1 MQAKLFVRNVYKIFG
16 DNTADALARV
26 RRGEA
31 KTAILEQT
39 GATIG
44 VQDASFEV
52 SQGEIFVVMG
62 LSGSGKSTLVRM
74 LNGLIAPTS
83 GEILVD
89 GEDIAS
95 CPPLALQR
103 IRRDKVAMI
112 FQHFALFPHWTVAA
126 NVAYGLKVKGVGAAE
141 RRARAMETLEQVGL
155 TAWAD
160 SLPSELSGGMQQRV
174 GLARGLATGP
184 EILLMDEPFGALD
197 PLIRRQMQ
205 EELLALQKTMKK
217 TIIFITHDLNE
228 ALLLGDRIAIMK
240 DGRLVQTG
248 TAQEIVTHPVDDY
261 VGAFVAD
268 IDRGR
273 VFTADDIS
281 GPPVSV
287 QLHGDT
293 SDQAL
298 RLMGDADSHA
308 LHVVDGERLVGL
320 VTYKD
325 LTAQAGDTAVRPGTL
340 GQMLIT
346 EFATVDGNAPLH
358 TLYTAAGS
366 GLPIAVTDGRDRL
379 VGVVQPRDVLA
390 QLSADTPATHTEATD
405 AQSR

>member
-1 MQAKLFVRNVYKIFG
+1 MQAKLSVRNVYKIFG
-16 DNTADALARV
+16 DNAAGALERL
-26 RRGEA
+26 RQGEGKA
-31 KTAILEQT
+31 AILEDT
-39 GATIG
+39 GATVG

-52 SQGEIFVVMG
+52 AQGEIFVVMG

-74 LNGLIAPTS
+74 LNGLIAPTA
-83 GEILVD
+83 GEILID

-95 CPPLALQR
+95 CAQSALRR
-103 IRRDKVAMI
+103 IRRNKVAMI
-112 FQHFALFPHWTVAA
+112 FQHFALFPHWTVVA
-126 NVAYGLKVKGVGAAE
+126 NVAYGQKIKGVGAAE
-141 RRARAMETLEQVGL
+141 RREEALRTLEMVGL
-155 TAWAD
+155 APWAD
-160 SLPSELSGGMQQRV
+160 SLPSDLSGGMQQRV

-184 EILLMDEPFGALD
+184 QILLMDEPFGALD

-205 EELLALQKTMKK
+205 EELLTLQQTMKK

-240 DGRLVQTG
+240 DGELVQIG
-248 TAQEIVTHPVDDY
+248 TAQEIVTNPADDY
-261 VGAFVAD
+261 VAAFVAD

-281 GPPVSV
+281 GRPTSV
-287 QLHGDT
+287 QLHSDT

-298 RLMGDADSHA
+298 RIMEDNDSHA

-325 LTAQAGDTAVRPGTL
+325 LAAQAGNGAGPPGTL
-340 GQMLIT
+340 GQALIT
-346 EFATVDGNAPLH
+346 DFAAVDGDAQLH
-358 TLYTAAGS
+358 TLYSAAGS
-366 GLPIAVTDGRDRL
+366 GLPIAVTDSRDRL

-390 QLSADTPATHTEATD
+390 QLSADTPSTEPEASD